1 MDTAELKGHVKQL
14 QKLTEESDLLALL
27 DTLRNGVVVK
37 ESLLRQTSAGLAVGR
52 LRSYPIQTVADAAKE
67 LVKKWK
73 QDIEDA
79 KTAKPPSPPPPPP
92 AKPPLRSAKRD
103 LTSLKVTDD
112 PIRDKCIELMYDGLA
127 LDSDMATEEILA
139 LATIIEA
146 AVFETHDEAT
156 TTEYKARFR
165 TLFVALRHKD
175 TSRWR
180 DAVLNGAVEAERFA
194 SLSLADLMQ
203 IA

>member
-1 MDTAELKGHVKQL
+1 KWNATELKGHVRQM
-14 QKLTEESDLLALL
+14 QKLTEESVR
-27 DTLRNGVVVK
+27 TGVVVK
-37 ESLLRQTSAGLAVGR
+37 ESLLRETRAGLAVGK
-52 LRSYPIQTVADAAKE
+52 LRSHPIKNVSDAAKE
-67 LVKKWK
+67 LVKQWK
-73 QDIEDA
+73 QDVEDA
-79 KTAKPPSPPPPPP
+79 KQVRVPMAPKPPSPPPPS

-103 LTSLKVTDD
+103 LTSIKVTDD

-127 LDSDMATEEILA
+127 LDSDLATEEILA

-146 AVFETHDEAT
+146 AVFETHEGT

-180 DAVLNGAVEAERFA
+180 DAVLNGAIEAERFA
-194 SLSLADLMQ
+194 ALSLADLMQ
-203 IA
+203 IS

>member
-1 MDTAELKGHVKQL
+1 MDATELKGHVRQM
-14 QKLTEESDLLALL
+14 QKLTEESELLALL
-27 DTLRNGVVVK
+27 ETLRNGVVVK
-37 ESLLRQTSAGLAVGR
+37 ESLLRETRAGLAVGK
-52 LRSYPIQTVADAAKE
+52 LRSHPIKNVSDAAKE
-67 LVKKWK
+67 LVKQWK
-73 QDIEDA
+73 QDVEDA
-79 KTAKPPSPPPPPP
+79 KTAKPPSPPPPS

-103 LTSLKVTDD
+103 LTSIKVTDD

-127 LDSDMATEEILA
+127 LDSDLATEEILA

-146 AVFETHDEAT
+146 AVFETHEGT

-180 DAVLNGAVEAERFA
+180 DAVLNGAIEAERFA
-194 SLSLADLMQ
+194 ALSLADLMQ
-203 IA
+203 IS